1 MGTRWSRLL
10 LTDKITNEVH
20 FINMHKTQ
28 IIYITISLLNICDK
42 YMQSTILQT
51 NKINGRIS
59 FDSSY

>member
-1 MGTRWSRLL
+1 MLL
-10 LTDKITNEVH
+10 LTDKIANKVH

-28 IIYITISLLNICDK
+28 IIYITKSLLNIYDK
-42 YMQSTILQT
+42 YMQSTVLQT